1 MATGLLETGPKLDWT
16 RDNKIFDRYQI
27 WKEKVEL
34 IFSSALEESSS
45 KQKVS
50 YLRYWMGEQ
59 GIPLVKKWTALGKL
73 DFSSAEED
81 ALSSGYI
88 LQNYWNL
95 LEAEFKPKGN
105 KLLSVIELW
114 TRSKQGSKTLNEWL
128 TYVYNLVESCDYGD
142 SNERIIRDVLIIG
155 CNSDKAKDKIVR
167 QGEKIK
173 LQDVIEILQLEDSTR
188 QTLTEMTSTT
198 QKIHYASYE
207 KKKGTGKKQKFQSN
221 SNSSSSSS
229 SGQKQDSTGSQ
240 KLCYRCSK
248 NYTKGHEKVC
258 KALNAK
264 CNACGVEGHFEIACK
279 KSGNFP
285 KKSSSKFQKPGS
297 TGRMNI
303 ASAVEEP
310 ALQADFFDEKGILK
324 EYKPKSMY
332 VLSGTSDD
340 KPIMIEFGCGLTP
353 LSFDRKLTL
362 QADTGADMNAINK
375 KTFDEL
381 FPDVELEESTHILQ
395 NFDKRLIKPIGSF
408 RCFLRWKGHKYRVK
422 FEVMGIETP
431 NLLSRETT
439 FLMGILKKCLSVEK
453 TQNEP
458 SNQISSP
465 PVSGHSVPPT
475 EAAPVPLTEGAS
487 CHSVPPTEAAP
498 VPLTE
503 GVSCHSVPLT
513 ETAPLTSTEVERSQ
527 MNCASISDTAE
538 TPDSSSVRVVG
549 SNNHSL
555 SITDLP
561 LTQEKVET
569 TYADVFQG
577 LGKFP
582 GEPYKLRLK
591 PDAVPAK
598 HRPRRV
604 PVHLQDAFHEE
615 IERLVKIDV
624 LEKVTE
630 PTEWVNSFVIVE
642 KVIDSSNAHSPNH
655 VIKKSIRL
663 CIDPKDLNEAL
674 EREPYYSRSI
684 DELISMFAGAK
695 VFTIVDMDKGYWQVV
710 LHPESRKL
718 TCMAFDI
725 GRYQFKRLP
734 MGSKVAS
741 DIFQRMLDSVYIGL
755 PGVTGIADDMVIFG
769 RNEEEHDRNLILF
782 LETTRKNGLVLNKK
796 KLQFK
801 KEEVSFFGHRWNS
814 TGISP
819 DPKKTESILKMQFP
833 PDKETMHSFLG
844 LVNFLNRYTPKLAEL
859 CSPLRKLILKDSHYS
874 PGDPEHAAFD
884 AIKAEFKKK
893 IILPYFDRNKETI
906 LQTDASKKGFGA
918 VILQEE
924 QPIYY
929 ASRALTSAEKNY
941 QNLEREAQAAV
952 WGMEKFHYFLYGRKF
967 ILQTDQK
974 PLVSIFRKH
983 MIDVSPRI
991 QRITIRAWQYDF
1003 VPQHIPGR
1011 INVIADSLSR
1021 VTPLEFQ
1028 DSNAEKDILAV
1039 NFLQYSSI
1047 EERERDEMLQET
1059 SKDKELQ
1066 SLKHYISTG
1075 WPSKRSQIPV
1085 SLHPYWNY
1093 RDELTVESGILMKN
1107 SKVLIPET
1115 LKQKYL
1121 RQIHQGH
1128 QGIEACRSRAR
1139 EFVFW
1144 VNINSDLKEMVE
1156 KCDICQSQ
1164 QNSTASVQK
1173 YVSEVPPHPWHTL
1186 GSDLFYFQR
1195 IDFLVVVD
1203 YFSKYLIVRKIPNST
1218 SSAVI
1223 KELGMIFSEFGNPL
1237 VFRSD
1242 NGPCYSSQE
1251 FKFFMQNWLVEHR
1264 TSSPHYPQSNGLAE
1278 SMVKV
1283 SKNLI
1288 EKAIKQDLPWNKL
1301 LLDYRCTPISS
1312 EIPSPAEILFGRKF
1326 RSSISILPS
1335 QVLNDRISKQRE
1347 LIAKKEG
1354 KFYASTQ
1361 DFQDRIKALPFEA
1374 GQNVWLQDSD
1384 SRKFEEAV
1392 IREKCREPNSY
1403 MVEIPATGQ
1412 CFRRNSNFI
1421 KPRQSDKNSVST
1433 DPLPTTGLPEIPQ
1446 EPPVL
1451 QQPSSP
1457 ATSTVDAIPTVPPS
1471 KQNGNSILELQELQD
1486 IPEYPEETIK
1496 EFHPQGSD
1504 SKSDIS
1510 CTDILISEREM
1521 LRYDTIGRIEL
1532 IPPIV
1537 LSSDNTKYK
1546 NIIQLFLQLFDELSV
1561 YRDCH

>member
-1 MATGLLETGPKLDWT
+1 
-16 RDNKIFDRYQI
+16 
-27 WKEKVEL
+27 
-34 IFSSALEESSS
+34 
-45 KQKVS
+45 
-50 YLRYWMGEQ
+50 
-59 GIPLVKKWTALGKL
+59 
-73 DFSSAEED
+73 
-81 ALSSGYI
+81 
-88 LQNYWNL
+88 
-95 LEAEFKPKGN
+95 
-105 KLLSVIELW
+105 
-114 TRSKQGSKTLNEWL
+114 
-128 TYVYNLVESCDYGD
+128 
-142 SNERIIRDVLIIG
+142 
-155 CNSDKAKDKIVR
+155 
-167 QGEKIK
+167 
-173 LQDVIEILQLEDSTR
+173 
-188 QTLTEMTSTT
+188 MTTTT

-221 SNSSSSSS
+221 SNISSSSSS
-229 SGQKQDSTGSQ
+229 RQKQDSSGSQ
-240 KLCYRCSK
+240 KVCFRCKK

-258 KALNAK
+258 KALKAK
-264 CNACGVEGHFEIACK
+264 CNACGIEGHFEVACK

-285 KKSSSKFQKPGS
+285 QKSSKFQKPGS

-310 ALQADFFDEKGILK
+310 ALQADFFDEKGALK
-324 EYKPKSMY
+324 EYQPKSMY
-332 VLSGTSDD
+332 VLSGTSND

-362 QADTGADMNAINK
+362 QADTGADANAISK

-381 FPDVELEESTHILQ
+381 FPDVKLEESTYVLQ
-395 NFDKRLIKPIGSF
+395 NFDKRLIKLIGSF

-422 FEVMGIETP
+422 IEVMGIDTP

-453 TQNEP
+453 TPNEP
-458 SNQISSP
+458 NNQISSTS
-465 PVSGHSVPPT
+465 VSGPTPGHSVPPM
-475 EAAPVPLTEGAS
+475 EED
-487 CHSVPPTEAAP
+487 
-498 VPLTE
+498 
-503 GVSCHSVPLT
+503 
-513 ETAPLTSTEVERSQ
+513 PLTSTEGVFGHSVTSTEGVFSHSVPSTEENSLTSTDRSQ
-527 MNCASISDTAE
+527 MNCASISDTAVS
-538 TPDSSSVRVVG
+538 PDSSPDHVVG

-561 LTQEKVET
+561 LTQEKVES

-598 HRPRRV
+598 HRPRKV

-615 IERLVKIDV
+615 VERLVKIDV

-642 KVIDSSNAHSPNH
+642 KVIDSLNAHSPNH
-655 VIKKSIRL
+655 VIKKSICL

-674 EREPYYSRSI
+674 EREPYYSRTI

-782 LETTRKNGLVLNKK
+782 LETTRKNGLVLNKR

-844 LVNFLNRYTPKLAEL
+844 LVNFLNRYTPRLAEL

-874 PGDPEHAAFD
+874 PGDTEHAAFD
-884 AIKAEFKKK
+884 AIKAEFQKK

-952 WGMEKFHYFLYGRKF
+952 WGMEKFHYFLYGRKL

-1011 INVIADSLSR
+1011 NNVISDALSR
-1021 VTPLEFQ
+1021 VTLLEFQ
-1028 DSNAEKDILAV
+1028 DSNAEKDILTV

-1047 EERERDEMLQET
+1047 EEKERDEVLQET
-1059 SKDKELQ
+1059 NKDKELQ

-1075 WPSKRSQIPV
+1075 WPTKRSQIPV
-1085 SLHPYWNY
+1085 SLHPYWNF
-1093 RDELTVESGILMKN
+1093 RDELTIESGILMKN
-1107 SKVLIPET
+1107 SKVLVPET

-1121 RQIHQGH
+1121 MQIHQGH

-1144 VNINSDLKEMVE
+1144 ININNDLKGV
-1156 KCDICQSQ
+1156 
-1164 QNSTASVQK
+1164 
-1173 YVSEVPPHPWHTL
+1173 
-1186 GSDLFYFQR
+1186 
-1195 IDFLVVVD
+1195 
-1203 YFSKYLIVRKIPNST
+1203 
-1218 SSAVI
+1218 
-1223 KELGMIFSEFGNPL
+1223 
-1237 VFRSD
+1237 
-1242 NGPCYSSQE
+1242 
-1251 FKFFMQNWLVEHR
+1251 
-1264 TSSPHYPQSNGLAE
+1264 
-1278 SMVKV
+1278 
-1283 SKNLI
+1283 
-1288 EKAIKQDLPWNKL
+1288 
-1301 LLDYRCTPISS
+1301 
-1312 EIPSPAEILFGRKF
+1312 GRK
-1326 RSSISILPS
+1326 
-1335 QVLNDRISKQRE
+1335 V
-1347 LIAKKEG
+1347 
-1354 KFYASTQ
+1354 
-1361 DFQDRIKALPFEA
+1361 
-1374 GQNVWLQDSD
+1374 
-1384 SRKFEEAV
+1384 
-1392 IREKCREPNSY
+1392 
-1403 MVEIPATGQ
+1403 
-1412 CFRRNSNFI
+1412 
-1421 KPRQSDKNSVST
+1421 
-1433 DPLPTTGLPEIPQ
+1433 
-1446 EPPVL
+1446 
-1451 QQPSSP
+1451 
-1457 ATSTVDAIPTVPPS
+1457 
-1471 KQNGNSILELQELQD
+1471 
-1486 IPEYPEETIK
+1486 
-1496 EFHPQGSD
+1496 
-1504 SKSDIS
+1504 
-1510 CTDILISEREM
+1510 
-1521 LRYDTIGRIEL
+1521 
-1532 IPPIV
+1532 
-1537 LSSDNTKYK
+1537 
-1546 NIIQLFLQLFDELSV
+1546 
-1561 YRDCH
+1561 

>member
-188 QTLTEMTSTT
+188 QTLTEMTSTA

-248 NYTKGHEKVC
+248 NYSKGHEKVC
-258 KALNAK
+258 KALNAR

-285 KKSSSKFQKPGS
+285 KKSTSKFQKPGS

-310 ALQADFFDEKGILK
+310 ALQADFFDEKGVLK

-375 KTFDEL
+375 KTFIEL

-453 TQNEP
+453 TQN
-458 SNQISSP
+458 NQISSLS
-465 PVSGHSVPPT
+465 VSDHSVPST
-475 EAAPVPLTEGAS
+475 EATPEATPVPLTEGAS
-487 CHSVPPTEAAP
+487 CHSVPSTEAAP
-498 VPLTE
+498 VPLTEAAPLTSTE

-513 ETAPLTSTEVERSQ
+513 ETAPLTSTEERSQ
-527 MNCASISDTAE
+527 MNCASISDTAK
-538 TPDSSSVRVVG
+538 TPGSSSVRVVG

-615 IERLVKIDV
+615 VERLVKIDV

-655 VIKKSIRL
+655 SIKKSIRL

-1003 VPQHIPGR
+1003 EPQHIPGR

-1028 DSNAEKDILAV
+1028 DSNTEKDILAV

-1059 SKDKELQ
+1059 NKDEELQ

-1075 WPSKRSQIPV
+1075 WPAKRSQIPV
-1085 SLHPYWNY
+1085 SLHPYWNF

-1121 RQIHQGH
+1121 KQIHQGH

-1203 YFSKYLIVRKIPNST
+1203 YFSKYLIVRKLPSST

-1288 EKAIKQDLPWNKL
+1288 EKSIKQDLPWNRL

-1421 KPRQSDKNSVST
+1421 KPRQTDKNSVST
-1433 DPLPTTGLPEIPQ
+1433 DPLPTGLPEIPQ

-1451 QQPSSP
+1451 QQPSSQ

-1471 KQNGNSILELQELQD
+1471 KQSDNSTPRTPKTPRQPRASRRSTKGIPPPRLGLQE
-1486 IPEYPEETIK
+1486 
-1496 EFHPQGSD
+1496 
-1504 SKSDIS
+1504 
-1510 CTDILISEREM
+1510 
-1521 LRYDTIGRIEL
+1521 
-1532 IPPIV
+1532 
-1537 LSSDNTKYK
+1537 
-1546 NIIQLFLQLFDELSV
+1546 
-1561 YRDCH
+1561 